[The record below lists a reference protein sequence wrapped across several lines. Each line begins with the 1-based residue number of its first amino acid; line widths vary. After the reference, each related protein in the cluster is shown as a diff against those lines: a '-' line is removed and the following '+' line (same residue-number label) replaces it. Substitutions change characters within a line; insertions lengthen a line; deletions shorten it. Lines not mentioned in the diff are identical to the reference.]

1 MSISGCL
8 QQDEVKFE
16 GNHNLSTILTKA
28 ILLKNIP
35 ITLSEI
41 GKTK

>member
-1 MSISGCL
+1 MW
-8 QQDEVKFE
+8 VKVE
-16 GNHNLSTILTKA
+16 GNHNISTIITKA

-35 ITLSEI
+35 IALSEI